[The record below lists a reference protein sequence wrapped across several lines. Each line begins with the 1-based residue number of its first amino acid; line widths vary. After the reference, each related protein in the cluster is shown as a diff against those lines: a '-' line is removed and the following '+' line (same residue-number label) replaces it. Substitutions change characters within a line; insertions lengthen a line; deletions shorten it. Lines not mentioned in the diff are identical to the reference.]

1 MPTQANRS
9 GLPKLAGPS
18 SSSQDQ
24 VMDTRP
30 LSLTLLPQDFKLGL
44 TFFCEGAP
52 PDQGSL
58 FCGPRREPGQEGGKS
73 G

>member
-1 MPTQANRS
+1 MPMQANRS
-9 GLPKLAGPS
+9 GLPKLAGAS

-44 TFFCEGAP
+44 TFF
-52 PDQGSL
+52 
-58 FCGPRREPGQEGGKS
+58 
-73 G
+73 